1 MGSGRR
7 ERVISQLEIYR
18 DRFAESGWE
27 VFERALE
34 ETRGRGQNY
43 VGVEHVLYA
52 LAQVRMELFSSMLRT
67 LSDNGD
73 APAMLV
79 ELIEERVRNAPKY
92 TGQGVRLAAE
102 TIDLF
107 KRTLDLVRSNGRQR
121 IEATDLFIKMM
132 LEEKSLLLELLRRLL
147 ADPRAEAKEVRN
159 LVTLVESVSAERRSA
174 PQNYLYSVDE
184 LVRIRSGPFASFTG
198 RVAEVDEDDSTLQ
211 VRVYIMG
218 REQPVTLR
226 FLDVEKIIG

>member
-1 MGSGRR
+1 M
-7 ERVISQLEIYR
+7 SQLEIYR

-27 VFERALE
+27 VFERAIDE
-34 ETRGRGQNY
+34 ARRRGQNY

-52 LAQVRMELFSSMLRT
+52 LAQLRVELFSSMLST
-67 LSDNGD
+67 LSANAD
-73 APAMLV
+73 AAAMLV
-79 ELIEERVRNAPKY
+79 ELIEERVRNAPRH

-102 TIDLF
+102 VIELF
-107 KRTLDLVRSNGRQR
+107 KRTLDLVRSNVRRR

-132 LEEKSLLLELLRRLL
+132 MEEKSLLLELLRRLL

-159 LVTLVESVSAERRSA
+159 LVTLVESVSAGRPAARW
-174 PQNYLYSVDE
+174 NHLYSIDE

-198 RVAEVDEDDSTLQ
+198 SVAEVDQDDSTLQ

-218 REQPVTLR
+218 REQPVKLR
-226 FLDVEKIIG
+226 FLDVEKVVG